1 MIGVLSCVCVD
12 FESHGVVPVAIRG
25 GVDVVGVCADE
36 VVPVDVDG
44 EPVWAVCM
52 FGDSRFYTIWYEDST
67 FCFGIGVVC
76 VVLVSL
82 HVSRIPVLGFLD
94 QYYSVFAEFE
104 G

>member
-1 MIGVLSCVCVD
+1 MVGILGGVCVD

-52 FGDSRFYTIWYEDST
+52 FGDSRFNAVWYEDSA
-67 FCFGIGVVC
+67 FCFCIGVVSM
-76 VVLVSL
+76 VLISL
-82 HVSRIPVLGFLD
+82 HVPRVPVLGLLNH
-94 QYYSVFAEFE
+94 YYGVFS
-104 G
+104 

>member
-1 MIGVLSCVCVD
+1 MVRVLGCVCVD

-44 EPVWAVCM
+44 EPIWAVCM
-52 FGDSRFYTIWYEDST
+52 FGDSRFNAVWYENSA
-67 FCFGIGVVC
+67 FCFRIGVVG

-94 QYYSVFAEFE
+94 QDYGMFAEFE